1 MHSTTPLASLTVL
14 THGAFRVQEEDNPE
28 PTLAALSGAVNVFA
42 QELHP
47 TEVRLIDIDA
57 QSSDENLNL
66 LTQRLAP
73 KQETVMALRQG
84 CFTCDALSR
93 HGCWRTYP
101 SNRVYTGQR
110 TVDYRR

>member
-1 MHSTTPLASLTVL
+1 

-57 QSSDENLNL
+57 QSSDENLKL

-73 KQETVMALRQG
+73 KQETVMALRQ
-84 CFTCDALSR
+84 
-93 HGCWRTYP
+93 
-101 SNRVYTGQR
+101 
-110 TVDYRR
+110 